1 MAHKPLVGQLP
12 CLFCNRTFHGA
23 DALTVHLDTEHQD
36 WVDVVLERLGLPSP
50 AKYPIV
56 EYRRA
61 LAEAFAAG
69 DMAPAGS

>member
-1 MAHKPLVGQLP
+1 MAHKPLVGRLP
-12 CLFCNRTFHGA
+12 CQFCNRIFHGP
-23 DALTVHLDTEHQD
+23 DELTVHLDTAHQN

-50 AKYPIV
+50 EKYPIV

-69 DMAPAGS
+69 GVAAAVD